1 MPPMPNNPNLP
12 YFPFPTTSGPFM
24 NGPMNGLGGG
34 QASQNNGASA
44 IKSDGGSPA
53 NDTHN
58 HGNGSPQL
66 PKLARPNDAQNTPPQ
81 REEYRPYGGS
91 TNPAV
96 PFSYFGR
103 MPWDD
108 QPNNKEQSN
117 GALSLSG
124 ILHNSTGSASSAG
137 EGSGPGNKD
146 SKSGIVEANGHHNN
160 MMNGHSFSA
169 QSHLAHHNELN
180 ETQNGKSNG
189 HEGLHGELTAL

>member
-1 MPPMPNNPNLP
+1 MPPMSNNPNNPNLP
-12 YFPFPTTSGPFM
+12 YFPFPGAPFM

-34 QASQNNGASA
+34 QVQNSGAN

-53 NDTHN
+53 NEN

-66 PKLARPNDAQNTPPQ
+66 PKPTRQNEAQNTPPTQ
-81 REEYRPYGGS
+81 REELGAYRYQS
-91 TNPAV
+91 MNPNLPPTHL
-96 PFSYFGR
+96 PFFGR
-103 MPWDD
+103 PWDD
-108 QPNNKEQSN
+108 HPTKEQSN
-117 GALSLSG
+117 GSLSLSG
-124 ILHNSTGSASSAG
+124 ILHNSTGSTSSAG

-146 SKSGIVEANGHHNN
+146 SKSEMNGHHP

-180 ETQNGKSNG
+180 EAQNGKANA